1 MNIEWSNEVPD
12 LPSDVVDLSGSE
24 EGQEQGPGGISERLY
39 HDGEDDLVEPD
50 FQPSQVTGAAASA
63 GPQSHMSTHS
73 QSDESFDALLRQ
85 RQQERRQKKQLKKS
99 YVLQQRLVQVVTG
112 TQDPQHAKKKTL
124 SHSHVRELARTHP
137 DASAIAEQVWSVHAK
152 KMQQLTANA
161 APRASSS
168 SSSSSSQYESIAIES
183 EEAFPQLNPSKP
195 IQPVKQTMPP
205 TAYAAV
211 TAEMAKP
218 TPATTSEFPDLNDSM
233 IKLKV
238 RNDSSNSSDNRNGN
252 RNPKKNSSVSILHNQ
267 NVHTW
272 NHNAHNQQN
281 QHRHHISQPIHTTP
295 SVVLADD
302 EWGSA
307 NTASVSI
314 KPSLQAYLGG
324 TGDNFEKKKLYV
336 PPKWVSRVTTADSV
350 TLPDDEWSSSTDGLD
365 KGNASTMNAVTGSLT
380 ERGAN
385 NKTQNS
391 RTSIR
396 KGKGNTPI
404 DHYNK
409 DHRNNMAANERKNT
423 KNSQPVS
430 KNTKDSQPVSIKNDS
445 AISVWEGASEED
457 DWVL

>member
-1 MNIEWSNEVPD
+1 MNFEWSNDATEVAD
-12 LPSDVVDLSGSE
+12 LPSDDALDFAASE
-24 EGQEQGPGGISERLY
+24 EGQEQGPGAISERLY
-39 HDGEDDLVEPD
+39 HEGEDDLVEPD
-50 FQPSQVTGAAASA
+50 FQPSQATAAAASA
-63 GPQSHMSTHS
+63 GPQSHTSTHA

-85 RQQERRQKKQLKKS
+85 QQQERRQKKQLKKS

-124 SHSHVRELARTHP
+124 SHSHVRQLAKTHP

-152 KMQQLTANA
+152 KMQQLAANA

-168 SSSSSSQYESIAIES
+168 QSESAEIAIES

-195 IQPVKQTMPP
+195 IQPVKKTMPP

-211 TAEMAKP
+211 TAEMAKHA
-218 TPATTSEFPDLNDSM
+218 PATTSEFPDLNDSM
-233 IKLKV
+233 VKLNI
-238 RNDSSNSSDNRNGN
+238 RNDSSNSSGSRNGN

-307 NTASVSI
+307 NTSSISI
-314 KPSLQAYLGG
+314 KPSLQASLGG
-324 TGDNFEKKKLYV
+324 TADNFEKKKLYV

-350 TLPDDEWSSSTDGLD
+350 TLPDDEWGSSTDGLD
-365 KGNASTMNAVTGSLT
+365 KGNASTVNAVTGSST

-385 NKTQNS
+385 KKTQNNHTAIKKAKGS
-391 RTSIR
+391 TSIE
-396 KGKGNTPI
+396 
-404 DHYNK
+404 HHNK
-409 DHRNNMAANERKNT
+409 DHRNSMAANERKNT
-423 KNSQPVS
+423 TNSQPASV
-430 KNTKDSQPVSIKNDS
+430 KNDS
-445 AISVWEGASEED
+445 AISVWEGLSEED